1 MTTLTATKARANL
14 FKLID
19 QAGESHRP
27 IQITG
32 RRHNGVLLSQED
44 FEALQETAYLLS
56 VPGMRK
62 SLLEGRRAPLK
73 NYTTKRPW

>member
-19 QAGESHRP
+19 QAGESHQP

-32 RRHNGVLLSQED
+32 RRHNGVLISQD
-44 FEALQETAYLLS
+44 DYHAMQETLYLLN
-56 VPGMRK
+56 VPGMK
-62 SLLEGRRAPLK
+62 ESLLKAGKAPLK
-73 NYTTKRPW
+73 SYAKKRPW